1 MRVDYTLPSLEP
13 EKLPELPASVETGVS
28 FREQL
33 LGTPSDLTVNWQK
46 DLNLDTRPPDATYLE
61 PPTRPKTMDIRDP
74 GTERKRGRGMLTRHS
89 NAMASASP
97 QGSNDQ
103 HPVRVMLDM
112 LTDMQQSEDSIVSQ
126 NAALS
131 RG

>member
-28 FREQL
+28 FRDQL
-33 LGTPSDLTVNWQK
+33 LGTPSDLNVNWQEG
-46 DLNLDTRPPDATYLE
+46 LNLDVRPPDATYLE

-74 GTERKRGRGMLTRHS
+74 GTERKRWRGMLTRHS

-97 QGSNDQ
+97 QGTNDQ

-112 LTDMQQSEDSIVSQ
+112 LTDMQQTEDSIVSQ

>member
-33 LGTPSDLTVNWQK
+33 LGTPTDLAVNWQQ

-61 PPTRPKTMDIRDP
+61 PPTRPQTMDIRDP
-74 GTERKRGRGMLTRHS
+74 GTQRKRWRGMLTKHS

-97 QGSNDQ
+97 QGSNQ
-103 HPVRVMLDM
+103 EHPVRVMLDM
-112 LTDMQQSEDSIVSQ
+112 LMDMQHSEDSIVSQ